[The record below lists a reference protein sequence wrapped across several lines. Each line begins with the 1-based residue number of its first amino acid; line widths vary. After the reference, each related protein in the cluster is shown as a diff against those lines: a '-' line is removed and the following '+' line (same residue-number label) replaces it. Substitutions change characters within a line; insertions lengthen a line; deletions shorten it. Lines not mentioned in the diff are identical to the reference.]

1 MIARHNPRP
10 TRRPNRR
17 TRRAG
22 RSAFTLIETAMAVII
37 IGVGIVA
44 MVDAQRAFMVSNAW
58 SSQAATASFLANE
71 IREFTR
77 KLPRHDLVTGL
88 SLNGSTL
95 VGWGPEN
102 GEVSH
107 LDYDDMDDFD
117 GVIFGDG
124 GEFDGPIN
132 AFGEIIAAVDLGGD
146 PMVDPTTGQLVPVAG
161 WTQEVLVEKV
171 HPFDLSN
178 TILPTATEAPSGSFA
193 GRGVGDY
200 PLRVTVIV
208 RFQGPTDAEAME
220 VTRMTWIVP

>member
-1 MIARHNPRP
+1 MIARTRNRP
-10 TRRPNRR
+10 VKA
-17 TRRAG
+17 RARK

-71 IREFTR
+71 IREYTR
-77 KLPRHDLVTGL
+77 RLPRHDLVTGL

-95 VGWGPEN
+95 VGWGPEP
-102 GEVSH
+102 GETTY
-107 LDYDDMDDFD
+107 LDYDDIDDFD
-117 GVIFGDG
+117 GVVFGSEG
-124 GEFDGPIN
+124 GDFPGPIN
-132 AFGEIIAAVDLGGD
+132 AFGEVIAAVDLAGNPRTNDDTGEVI
-146 PMVDPTTGQLVPVAG
+146 PMAG
-161 WTQEVLVEKV
+161 WSQEVLVEKV
-171 HPFDLSN
+171 HPFNLSQVVSPN
-178 TILPTATEAPSGSFA
+178 ATEPPSGTFA

-208 RFQGPTDAEAME
+208 RYRAPNEVEANE